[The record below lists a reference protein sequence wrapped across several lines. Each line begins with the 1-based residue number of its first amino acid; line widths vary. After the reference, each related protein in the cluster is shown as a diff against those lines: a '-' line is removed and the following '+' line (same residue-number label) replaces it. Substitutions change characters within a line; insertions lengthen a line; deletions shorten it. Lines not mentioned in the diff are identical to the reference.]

1 MMETVDSKKQ
11 KLSLQEVIVRSL
23 HAQEKQLDRPVDQA
37 LLLITQ
43 EVDMPGAEAI
53 QFGNTVFISHYAKES
68 PLCAMYALNVD
79 TAKNYIHNGELYVR
93 HLMKRGI
100 QGFVTSYQTES
111 FGVPFRQIQKN
122 KLGIVETVKT
132 GKRFTTVVKLTAT
145 KPRKPDNV

>member
-1 MMETVDSKKQ
+1 MMETIDSKKN
-11 KLSLQEVIVRSL
+11 KLSLQEVMVRSL

-37 LLLITQ
+37 MLLLVAELQ
-43 EVDMPGAEAI
+43 MPNSEAI
-53 QFGNTVFISHYAKES
+53 QFGNTVFITHYAAES
-68 PLCAMYALNVD
+68 PLCAMYALNAD
-79 TAKNYIHNGELYVR
+79 TAKNYIQNGELYVR

-111 FGVPFRQIQKN
+111 FGVPFKQIQKN

-145 KPRKPDNV
+145 KPRKTDNV